1 LHVVAISV
9 WTGGVVALLVIILLR
24 ARENTPEQRR
34 ALGATVWRFSV
45 TALVAVAVLVTSGTL
60 QAFDR
65 LVLINDLYE
74 TPYGIALA
82 VKILLVA
89 VALAIG
95 AINLLRF
102 GPRLRAGRRGRRGLI
117 RDTVTESAI
126 FIVII
131 VRVAGRTDV
140 STGFTCPVANTGGAA
155 SSRVATAPP
164 YTLIVFTDPAQPLAG
179 APVSLFVVVIDQ
191 SGNPVTG
198 KPVRAT
204 FAGPAQQ
211 S

>member
-1 LHVVAISV
+1 AID
-9 WTGGVVALLVIILLR
+9 A
-24 ARENTPEQRR
+24 R
-34 ALGATVWRFSV
+34 ALGATVWRFSL

-82 VKILLVA
+82 VKMLLVA

-95 AINLLRF
+95 AINLVRF

-131 VRVAGRTDV
+131 V
-140 STGFTCPVANTGGAA
+140 AA
-155 SSRVATAPP
+155 SFLTAFAPP
-164 YTLIVFTDPAQPLAG
+164 AQKSAAAYDATQHVGGLRLEMLASG
-179 APVSLFVVVIDQ
+179 ATPGQNRYVLRVHQGLAPV
-191 SGNPVTG
+191 
-198 KPVRAT
+198 
-204 FAGPAQQ
+204 
-211 S
+211 